1 MFNPKLFVSATDATG
16 GFTARGMV
24 GRVKALEAF
33 DVFDEDR
40 QGGRAVF
47 MVLSNHDG
55 RIELRHGP
63 EGIAATVVVRAA
75 REAALWGLL
84 PAREAV
90 VWQPRTLARE
100 EAAAILD
107 ALYRLP
113 AAGFRAAVTREMTG

>member
-1 MFNPKLFVSATDATG
+1 MINPKLFVSATDAAG
-16 GFTARGMV
+16 AFTARGMV

-33 DVFDEDR
+33 DTFMQAG

-63 EGIAATVVVRAA
+63 EGIAASIVVRAA
-75 REAALWGLL
+75 REAMLWGLL

-90 VWQPRTLARE
+90 VWYPRILE
-100 EAAAILD
+100 SDEAQAIIE

-113 AAGFRAAVTREMTG
+113 AAGFRATVMREMEA